1 MHILNRIKLRTP
13 ESVELEFT
21 LAGIGNRAYALI
33 IDYLILAVTLILV
46 LIAWTVISAQLFDFG
61 VKIFGGNL
69 GLWIVALALLSL
81 FIIYNSYFVFFET
94 LWGGKTIGKHIAKIQ
109 VVTDDGKPIGL
120 REAALRAIL
129 RPIDE
134 FLFIGA
140 FLITINQREKRL
152 GDLLAGTIVIQS
164 ESNLNSAKLTTLSI
178 TARSFYPQLRE
189 TAELSNLLPDDFM
202 VIRDYLIRRRNL
214 SPKAKALISLRLAE
228 QLQKII
234 CLDTLPPDIPAD
246 VFLEAI
252 YLTYQKPDL

>member
-21 LAGIGNRAYALI
+21 LAGIGNRAYALM
-33 IDYLILAVTLILV
+33 IDYLILALTLILV
-46 LIAWTVISAQLFDFG
+46 LIAWTVISAQLVDFG
-61 VKIFGGNL
+61 VKIFGGNV

-109 VVTDDGKPIGL
+109 VVTDEGKPIGL

-140 FLITINQREKRL
+140 FLITINQTEKRL
-152 GDLLAGTIVIQS
+152 GDLLAGTVVIQS
-164 ESNLNSAKLTTLSI
+164 EFDLNSTKLITTSI
-178 TARSFYPQLRE
+178 TARSFYPPVKRSCGIVQLV
-189 TAELSNLLPDDFM
+189 T
-202 VIRDYLIRRRNL
+202 
-214 SPKAKALISLRLAE
+214 
-228 QLQKII
+228 
-234 CLDTLPPDIPAD
+234 
-246 VFLEAI
+246 
-252 YLTYQKPDL
+252 